1 MKLFCFVSFRRS
13 LANFFYCI
21 NADWAFELLS
31 LLKVF
36 KLHCMAADKITI
48 LYVDDEENNLFSF
61 KATFRIKYNVL
72 TALTGEE
79 ALKILASKPVQ
90 IIITDQR
97 MPEMTGVEFLEKVL
111 EKYPDPMRI
120 LLTGYA
126 DMAAVVD
133 AVNKGK
139 IFHYLA
145 KPWNEQELDMT
156 INMAYTKYKERVELK
171 EMNEKL
177 EGSNDQLEFLLRQK
191 LLS

>member
-1 MKLFCFVSFRRS
+1 
-13 LANFFYCI
+13 
-21 NADWAFELLS
+21 
-31 LLKVF
+31 
-36 KLHCMAADKITI
+36 MAADKITI

-72 TALTGEE
+72 TALSGDG
-79 ALKILASKPVQ
+79 ALAILEKTLVH
-90 IIITDQR
+90 IIVTDQR

-126 DMAAVVD
+126 DMDAVVD

-145 KPWNEQELDMT
+145 KPWDEDELDLT
-156 INMAYTKYKERVELK
+156 IQSAYTKYLEREQLK
-171 EMNEKL
+171 ETNAKL
-177 EGSNDQLEFLLRQK
+177 ETSNDQLEFLLRQK